1 MSQVSIETQL
11 IRRVLVNKDDTAN
24 GWLATPYV
32 GDCLLARQKTTAAT
46 AIAPIVNQFA
56 PTQVLRSK
64 CTRKIG
70 LYNAANTPKIQVQ
83 AMRFISKCAG
93 CRICKNRTANPTQQR
108 VVAVWVFFNNGIN
121 QHCCG
126 G

>member
-1 MSQVSIETQL
+1 MVLMSQVSIETQL

-56 PTQVLRSK
+56 PTQVLRFK

-83 AMRFISKCAG
+83 ATRFISNAL
-93 CRICKNRTANPTQQR
+93 TAEYAKTGQQIQR
-108 VVAVWVFFNNGIN
+108 SSV
-121 QHCCG
+121 
-126 G
+126 